1 MPVPSRY
8 ILPGRRH
15 VSCRISLPRF
25 LPGSSVAFDRV
36 LATRFGVKAVDML
49 VNKELGKMA
58 CLKGN
63 EIGSVDLK
71 EATSSSKPITPD
83 LYQVAELFF
92 G

>member
-1 MPVPSRY
+1 VTNLGY
-8 ILPGRRH
+8 IQRG
-15 VSCRISLPRF
+15 
-25 LPGSSVAFDRV
+25 GSPTAFDRV

-49 VNKELGKMA
+49 VNKESGKMA

-71 EATSSSKPITPD
+71 EVTSSSKTINPD
-83 LYQVAELFF
+83 LYKVAELFF